1 MLATSPQFT
10 SLLQALP
17 LDNIVR
23 IELSEGIPI
32 FRALPHI
39 QGRIEKLLEQQ
50 QTSPLSAIEKREL
63 TQYEELDDFLSLVN
77 RLTRNLMQGNGNNT
91 AHAKGI

>member
-1 MLATSPQFT
+1 MQT
-10 SLLQALP
+10 LP
-17 LDNIVR
+17 LDNIVC

-32 FRALPHI
+32 FRALPHT
-39 QGRIEKLLEQQ
+39 QARIEKLLEKQ
-50 QTSPLSAIEKREL
+50 QTSPPPATEKREL

>member
-1 MLATSPQFT
+1 MLTTHPRFT
-10 SLLQALP
+10 TLMQTLP

-23 IELSEGIPI
+23 IEVSEGLPI
-32 FRALPHI
+32 FRALPHV
-39 QGRIEKLLEQQ
+39 QERIEKLLEKQ
-50 QTSPLSAIEKREL
+50 QTFPLSASEKREL

-91 AHAKGI
+91 AHAKAI